1 MRILGAVALAL
12 AVGIAIGA
20 TVAGGVSAQTAPAAY
35 AIIDI
40 SEITDPDGYAAIV
53 NNAPLLAFGGR
64 YMIRTDNI
72 TALAGAPPK
81 RFVVIAFDSPD
92 KARRWSES
100 APAKELDALRGRSA
114 RWRSFLVD
122 GYFR

>member
-12 AVGIAIGA
+12 IAGMAIGA
-20 TVAGGVSAQTAPAAY
+20 SIVGTEAAQTAPAAY

-40 SEITDPDGYAAIV
+40 SEITDPEAYAAIV
-53 NNAPLLAFGGR
+53 NNAPAGLLAFGGR
-64 YMIRTDNI
+64 YLIRTDNI

-81 RFVVIAFDSPD
+81 RFVVIAFDNPD

-100 APAKELDALRGRSA
+100 APAKELDALRSR
-114 RWRSFLVD
+114 
-122 GYFR
+122 